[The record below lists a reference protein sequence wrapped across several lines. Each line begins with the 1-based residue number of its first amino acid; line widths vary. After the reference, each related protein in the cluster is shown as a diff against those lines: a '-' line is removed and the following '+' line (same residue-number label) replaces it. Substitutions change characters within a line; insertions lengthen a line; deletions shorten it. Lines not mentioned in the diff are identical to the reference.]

1 MTTAR
6 RWLDQIGGPNALSI
20 WSWLI
25 TLPLALVV
33 GNLAPQS
40 PSRDYNVLVWTGILL
55 AIHVLLGVVMWVAA
69 ITLLPRRD
77 RPSRPVVALVVFA
90 ALGAGRV
97 GLLEL
102 LDPILGP
109 QGTTL
114 ESRLLTNVVGGTIV
128 LALIAVLVDDYRTHA
143 AIEGQLRQAQ
153 ASLQWLVEREPEA
166 LRAADLDEIARVRSQ
181 VEAELRG
188 SATGPDHIRQI
199 SETVVRAQSH
209 YLAEGAGPDLIRPQP
224 TKRSSGEVTESILRG
239 LDWPNPLTLAV
250 VVECVVFPSVLTGW
264 SVTIAIA
271 NLLIAG
277 SLIALV
283 VAGARRLIPLPN
295 AGWARPVVVV
305 GFLAALGF
313 GLSVAASAVVTAIAG
328 PFPLAIGPAVV
339 LLVVFGLGLSTWNSV
354 TRDRQ
359 QRREAMLVAVA
370 EEAQALERVHGEVA
384 RRRAAAAEFLHGPIQ
399 SQLVA
404 SALKGESNEDALQAI
419 ERRFAEYSAAS
430 TTWDVQEQVNE
441 LAHAWADVMA
451 ITVTCSADTWDRLR
465 RTPLTSRLLVDTLSE
480 AVTNSVRHGTVADVD
495 VVIATDEIEDH
506 VRVSLTVTSLGT
518 LTRGTGSGTGLARLM
533 DRGADINLHQDGD
546 HVVMRALL

>member
-1 MTTAR
+1 VTTAR

-25 TLPLALVV
+25 TLPLALMV

-40 PSRDYNVLVWTGILL
+40 PSRDYNVLVWTATLL

-69 ITLLPRRD
+69 ITLLPN
-77 RPSRPVVALVVFA
+77 RPRASRPVVALLVFA
-90 ALGAGRV
+90 ALGAGRI

-109 QGTTL
+109 QGTSL

-143 AIEGQLRQAQ
+143 AIESQLRQAQ
-153 ASLQWLVEREPEA
+153 ASLQWLAEREPEA

-188 SATGPDHIRQI
+188 TATGPDHIRQI

-209 YLAEGAGPDLIRPQP
+209 YLAEGLGPDLVRREPE
-224 TKRSSGEVTESILRG
+224 KRSRREVTDSILRG
-239 LDWPNPLTLAV
+239 LTWPNPLTLAL
-250 VVECVVFPSVLTGW
+250 VVELVAFPSVVTGW
-264 SVTIAIA
+264 NLPIALA

-277 SLIALV
+277 SFIALA
-283 VAGARRLIPLPN
+283 VATARRFIPLPN
-295 AGWARPVVVV
+295 TGWARLLVIV
-305 GFLAALGF
+305 GVLAAFGS
-313 GLSVAASAVVTAIAG
+313 GLSVAASVLVTAVAG

-359 QRREAMLVAVA
+359 QRRQAMLVTVA

-419 ERRFAEYSAAS
+419 ERRFAEYSATS
-430 TTWDVQEQVNE
+430 TTLDVQEQVNE
-441 LAHAWADVMA
+441 LAHAWADVMT
-451 ITVTCSADTWDRLR
+451 ITVTCSAETWNRLR

-480 AVTNSVRHGTVADVD
+480 ALTNSVRHGSVADVD

-506 VRVSLTVTSLGT
+506 VRVSLTVASLGT
-518 LTRGTGSGTGLARLM
+518 LTRGTGNGTGLARLM
-533 DRGADINLHQDGD
+533 DRGANITLHQDGEQ
-546 HVVMRALL
+546 VVMRALL

>member
-20 WSWLI
+20 WSWII

-40 PSRDYNVLVWTGILL
+40 PSQDYNILVWTAILL
-55 AIHVLLGVVMWVAA
+55 AIHALLGVVMWVAA
-69 ITLLPRRD
+69 VTLLPNRPRR
-77 RPSRPVVALVVFA
+77 SRPVVALLVFVI
-90 ALGAGRV
+90 LGAGRV
-97 GLLEL
+97 GLLQL

-109 QGTTL
+109 QGTNL
-114 ESRLLTNVVGGTIV
+114 DSRLLTNVVGGTIV

-153 ASLQWLVEREPEA
+153 ASLQWLAEREPEA
-166 LRAADLDEIARVRSQ
+166 LRAADLDEIARVRAQ

-199 SETVVRAQSH
+199 SDTIVRAQSH
-209 YLAEGAGPDLIRPQP
+209 YLADGAGPDLIRPEP
-224 TKRSSGEVTESILRG
+224 ERRSSGEVTQSILRG
-239 LDWPNPLTLAV
+239 LDWPNPLTLAI
-250 VVECVVFPSVLTGW
+250 VVELVAFPSVLTGW
-264 SVTIAIA
+264 NVTIAIV

-277 SLIALV
+277 SLITLA
-283 VAGARRLIPLPN
+283 VAGARRLIPLPHV
-295 AGWARPVVVV
+295 GWARPLVIV
-305 GFLAALGF
+305 GVLAVLAF
-313 GLSVAASAVVTAIAG
+313 VLSIAISLMVTAIAG
-328 PFPLAIGPAVV
+328 PFPPAIGPAVV
-339 LLVVFGLGLSTWNSV
+339 LLVVCGLGLSTWKSV
-354 TRDRQ
+354 TRERQ
-359 QRREAMLVAVA
+359 QRREAMLLAVS

-441 LAHAWADVMA
+441 LLNAWAGVVT
-451 ITVTCSADTWDRLR
+451 ITVACESETWQRLR
-465 RTPLTSRLLVDTLSE
+465 SEPLTSRLLVDALSE
-480 AVTNSVRHGTVADVD
+480 AVTNAVRHGDIADID
-495 VVIATDEIEDH
+495 VSIDATDAEKR
-506 VRVSLTVTSLGT
+506 VRLTVRSQGT
-518 LTRGTGSGTGLARLM
+518 LTDGIGNGTGLARLV
-533 DRGADINLHQDGD
+533 DRGAHITLERVDER
-546 HVVMRALL
+546 VVMQALL